1 LKFLYAVLLIVLR
14 TATRTATG
22 ARAFGAVA
30 LKIWSE
36 LPELIRSSAS
46 LPSFKK
52 SLKTFLYSQ
61 AFSS

>member
-1 LKFLYAVLLIVLR
+1 MNGER
-14 TATRTATG
+14 RTRTATG

-30 LKIWSE
+30 PKIWSE
-36 LPELIRSSAS
+36 LPDSIRSSAS